1 MAVAPGERMGRY
13 PAPWIPPAVALFLA
27 LQGCGIGTQK
37 REPARPAV
45 VSIADGQR
53 GRLLYETACVACHT
67 TEAHWRD
74 KRLVRSWP
82 DLVRQVTRWQ
92 SNAKQT
98 WTGEEIVDVAAH
110 LNERFYKLPCPVA
123 GCGGPKEISQAGR

>member
-1 MAVAPGERMGRY
+1 MTNNRFSVGTLAVA
-13 PAPWIPPAVALFLA
+13 VFLA

-37 REPARPAV
+37 GEPASPMPA
-45 VSIADGQR
+45 SIADGQR
-53 GRLLYETACVACHT
+53 GRLLYETACTACHT
-67 TEAHWRD
+67 TQAHWRD

-82 DLVRQVTRWQ
+82 ELVHQVTRWQ
-92 SNAKQT
+92 NNAGQT

-123 GCGGPKEISQAGR
+123 GCGGPQ